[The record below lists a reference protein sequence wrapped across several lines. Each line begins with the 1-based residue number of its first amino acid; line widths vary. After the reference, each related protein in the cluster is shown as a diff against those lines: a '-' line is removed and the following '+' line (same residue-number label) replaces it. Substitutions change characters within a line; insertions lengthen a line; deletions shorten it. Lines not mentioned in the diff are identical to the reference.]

1 MTINMDL
8 PSPDRVFNLPPP
20 APTCQICGKNLIVV
34 GIDTEN
40 DRSSWVCATHP
51 KKRLERD
58 EPSLQ
63 NTSRRPAK
71 TKQLPLK
78 CPTCGR
84 KMNEYGSEDN
94 YPQAWYCLRDNVKID
109 SLTGTRYSGDM
120 DRDRFIDFRATIRTE
135 RSLFLE
141 RRLHLTDDALL
152 ISKDGQLESRL
163 PLGEISEISTEDY
176 RTIDRSKLAGDPA
189 KQVFAGA
196 ALFLIGGV
204 MGPLALANA
213 YTEQN
218 FLHIIYGPSKS
229 CLTIYS
235 PHDALRSE
243 IEGRRKAKLA

>member
-176 RTIDRSKLAGDPA
+176 RTIRPIQTCWRSSKTSVRRRSAILDRGCN
-189 KQVFAGA
+189 GA
-196 ALFLIGGV
+196 ACTCQCLHGTKLS
-204 MGPLALANA
+204 PYHLW
-213 YTEQN
+213 TEQVLSYN
-218 FLHIIYGPSKS
+218 LFTS
-229 CLTIYS
+229 
-235 PHDALRSE
+235 
-243 IEGRRKAKLA
+243 RRFAF